1 MTEQKQKEFPPV
13 KVVLLGLDQ
22 GEFDPDRSM
31 GELAALCEANHMQ
44 AVAELVQ
51 KRAAPEAGTVLGEGK
66 LAEAR
71 RRGLLLFIATGRH
84 RCDLNNLGDLAFDGY
99 VTLNG
104 QYCYDAR
111 GVIYCRSIDP
121 NDIRTAVG
129 LIEREPFPCLFI
141 EEDRMYINCA
151 DDNFRAAQRLLNF
164 GDPPV
169 ESPSRA
175 LRTDIFQLMPFI
187 GPEREPWLMERL
199 PRCRSTRWNPYFMD
213 VVPEGG
219 SKSVGIDAIC
229 RSYGIAPDETMAF
242 GDGQNDI
249 EMLRHAGI
257 GVVMGNAAEEVQ
269 AAADYVTAS
278 VDEDGVSR
286 ALRHFGLI

>member
-1 MTEQKQKEFPPV
+1 MIKALF
-13 KVVLLGLDQ
+13 LDIDGTLVSFETHRV
-22 GEFDPDRSM
+22 GEPTRN
-31 GELAALCEANHMQ
+31 A
-44 AVAELVQ
+44 
-51 KRAAPEAGTVLGEGK
+51 

-111 GVIYCRSIDP
+111 GVIYRRSIDP
-121 NDIRTAVG
+121 GDIRTAVG

-169 ESPSRA
+169 ERPSRA

-229 RSYGIAPDETMAF
+229 RSFGIAPDETMAF
-242 GDGQNDI
+242 GDGGNDI
-249 EMLRHAGI
+249 SMLRHARDRERRRGWS
-257 GVVMGNAAEEVQ
+257 GPGAPAFRTDLTPRPPGNSGRAAEPCTTDGKRFGPRRGK
-269 AAADYVTAS
+269 ADC
-278 VDEDGVSR
+278 DCRNG
-286 ALRHFGLI
+286 

>member
-1 MTEQKQKEFPPV
+1 MIKALF
-13 KVVLLGLDQ
+13 LDIDGTLVSFETHRV
-22 GEFDPDRSM
+22 GEPTRN
-31 GELAALCEANHMQ
+31 A
-44 AVAELVQ
+44 
-51 KRAAPEAGTVLGEGK
+51 

-141 EEDRMYINCA
+141 EEDQMYINCA

-199 PRCRSTRWNPYFMD
+199 PRCRSRASVSTR
-213 VVPEGG
+213 
-219 SKSVGIDAIC
+219 S
-229 RSYGIAPDETMAF
+229 
-242 GDGQNDI
+242 
-249 EMLRHAGI
+249 
-257 GVVMGNAAEEVQ
+257 AAR
-269 AAADYVTAS
+269 TAS
-278 VDEDGVSR
+278 RRTKRWLSATARTTSR
-286 ALRHFGLI
+286 CCAMRASESPWAMRPRKYRRRPTT

>member
-1 MTEQKQKEFPPV
+1 MIKALF
-13 KVVLLGLDQ
+13 LDIDGTLVSFETHRV
-22 GEFDPDRSM
+22 GEPTRN
-31 GELAALCEANHMQ
+31 A
-44 AVAELVQ
+44 
-51 KRAAPEAGTVLGEGK
+51 

-111 GVIYCRSIDP
+111 GVIYRRSIDP

-164 GDPPV
+164 AIR
-169 ESPSRA
+169 PSKAR
-175 LRTDIFQLMPFI
+175 P
-187 GPEREPWLMERL
+187 GPCVPISSSS
-199 PRCRSTRWNPYFMD
+199 CRS
-213 VVPEGG
+213 
-219 SKSVGIDAIC
+219 S
-229 RSYGIAPDETMAF
+229 APS
-242 GDGQNDI
+242 
-249 EMLRHAGI
+249 
-257 GVVMGNAAEEVQ
+257 
-269 AAADYVTAS
+269 AS
-278 VDEDGVSR
+278 RG
-286 ALRHFGLI
+286 

>member
-1 MTEQKQKEFPPV
+1 
-13 KVVLLGLDQ
+13 
-22 GEFDPDRSM
+22 
-31 GELAALCEANHMQ
+31 
-44 AVAELVQ
+44 
-51 KRAAPEAGTVLGEGK
+51 
-66 LAEAR
+66 
-71 RRGLLLFIATGRH
+71 
-84 RCDLNNLGDLAFDGY
+84 
-99 VTLNG
+99 
-104 QYCYDAR
+104 
-111 GVIYCRSIDP
+111 
-121 NDIRTAVG
+121 
-129 LIEREPFPCLFI
+129 
-141 EEDRMYINCA
+141 MYINCA

-257 GVVMGNAAEEVQ
+257 GVAMGNAAEEVQ
-269 AAADYVTAS
+269 AAADYATAS
-278 VDEDGVSR
+278 VDEDGVGR

>member
-1 MTEQKQKEFPPV
+1 MIKALF
-13 KVVLLGLDQ
+13 LDIDGTLVSFETHRV
-22 GEFDPDRSM
+22 GEPTRN
-31 GELAALCEANHMQ
+31 A
-44 AVAELVQ
+44 
-51 KRAAPEAGTVLGEGK
+51 

-111 GVIYCRSIDP
+111 GVIYRRSIDP
-121 NDIRTAVG
+121 GDIRTAVG

-187 GPEREPWLMERL
+187 GPER
-199 PRCRSTRWNPYFMD
+199 
-213 VVPEGG
+213 
-219 SKSVGIDAIC
+219 
-229 RSYGIAPDETMAF
+229 
-242 GDGQNDI
+242 
-249 EMLRHAGI
+249 
-257 GVVMGNAAEEVQ
+257 
-269 AAADYVTAS
+269 
-278 VDEDGVSR
+278 
-286 ALRHFGLI
+286 

>member
-1 MTEQKQKEFPPV
+1 MIKALF
-13 KVVLLGLDQ
+13 LDIDGTLVSFETHRV
-22 GEFDPDRSM
+22 GEPTRN
-31 GELAALCEANHMQ
+31 A
-44 AVAELVQ
+44 
-51 KRAAPEAGTVLGEGK
+51 

-111 GVIYCRSIDP
+111 GVIYRRSIDP

-187 GPEREPWLMERL
+187 GPEREPWLMEGL

-257 GVVMGNAAEEVQ
+257 GVAMGNAVEEVQ

-278 VDEDGVSR
+278 VDEDGVGR

>member
-1 MTEQKQKEFPPV
+1 MIKALF
-13 KVVLLGLDQ
+13 LDIDGTLVSFETHRV
-22 GEFDPDRSM
+22 GEPTRN
-31 GELAALCEANHMQ
+31 A
-44 AVAELVQ
+44 
-51 KRAAPEAGTVLGEGK
+51 

-111 GVIYCRSIDP
+111 GVIYRRSIDP

-169 ESPSRA
+169 ESPVPGLAYRYLPAHAVHRPRA
-175 LRTDIFQLMPFI
+175 RAVADGAAAPLPVDAVESLFHGCRARGREQERRYRRDLPLVRHRAGRNDGFRRR
-187 GPEREPWLMERL
+187 PERHRDAAPCGYRSRPWAMR
-199 PRCRSTRWNPYFMD
+199 PRRYRRRPT
-213 VVPEGG
+213 
-219 SKSVGIDAIC
+219 
-229 RSYGIAPDETMAF
+229 T
-242 GDGQNDI
+242 
-249 EMLRHAGI
+249 
-257 GVVMGNAAEEVQ
+257 
-269 AAADYVTAS
+269 
-278 VDEDGVSR
+278 
-286 ALRHFGLI
+286 

>member
-1 MTEQKQKEFPPV
+1 M
-13 KVVLLGLDQ
+13 
-22 GEFDPDRSM
+22 
-31 GELAALCEANHMQ
+31 
-44 AVAELVQ
+44 
-51 KRAAPEAGTVLGEGK
+51 
-66 LAEAR
+66 
-71 RRGLLLFIATGRH
+71 
-84 RCDLNNLGDLAFDGY
+84 
-99 VTLNG
+99 
-104 QYCYDAR
+104 
-111 GVIYCRSIDP
+111 IYRRSIDP

-257 GVVMGNAAEEVQ
+257 GVAMGNAAEEVQ

-278 VDEDGVSR
+278 VDEDGVGR